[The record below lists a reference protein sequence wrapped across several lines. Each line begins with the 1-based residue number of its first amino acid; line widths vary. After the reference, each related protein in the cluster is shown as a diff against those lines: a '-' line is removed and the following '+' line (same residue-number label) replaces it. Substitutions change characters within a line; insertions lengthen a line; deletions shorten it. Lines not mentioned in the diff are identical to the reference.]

1 MPNNEEEF
9 SNSPGF
15 LRYKIEQL
23 EKLVYPL
30 IESVNSLDKKLSLLA
45 QKMLIATAFIGVAFQ
60 AFGVWYS
67 SNGNQ
72 SIDKYS
78 EQEKITYYETRIKDS
93 EKIKA
98 LEAELASLKT
108 KK

>member
-1 MPNNEEEF
+1 MPNNEEDF
-9 SNSPGF
+9 NNSPGF

-45 QKMLIATAFIGVAFQ
+45 QKMLIATALIGVAFQ
-60 AFGVWYS
+60 AFGVLYS

-78 EQEKITYYETRIKDS
+78 EQEKITYHEARIKDS

-98 LEAELASLKT
+98 LETELASLKT

>member
-1 MPNNEEEF
+1 LNTVPEIVLT
-9 SNSPGF
+9 P
-15 LRYKIEQL
+15 
-23 EKLVYPL
+23 
-30 IESVNSLDKKLSLLA
+30 
-45 QKMLIATAFIGVAFQ
+45 
-60 AFGVWYS
+60 FGVWYS

-78 EQEKITYYETRIKDS
+78 EQEKITYYETKIKDS